1 MKKLKN
7 IIILARPH
15 QYVKNLFIF
24 LPLFFVGQMNNI
36 DLFYNSF
43 IAFLSFSFCASA
55 VYILNDYLDVELD
68 KLHPK
73 KKYRPLASGLIS
85 KIESFVLIGVFTIVG
100 LLMISSISL
109 EAIIILLGYIFLNIA
124 YCFYLKHIV
133 ILDIV
138 IISIGFILRIILGSF
153 VTGIPLS
160 MWIVIMTFL
169 LALFLALAKR
179 RDDVVQFLNTGKVM
193 RKVIVDYNLKFI
205 DSAMST
211 FASVIIVSY
220 ILYTTSSENY
230 ERFNSEYLYMTTFF
244 VILGILRYFHI
255 TFVKNQSGSPTKVLL
270 KDKFTAINIIFWI
283 LSYTYLLYING

>member
-36 DLFYNSF
+36 DLFYNAF

-85 KIESFVLIGVFTIVG
+85 EIESFVLIGVFTIAG
-100 LLMISSISL
+100 LLMISSISS
-109 EAIIILLGYIFLNIA
+109 ESIIILLVYIFLNIA

-133 ILDIV
+133 IIDVV
-138 IISIGFILRIILGSF
+138 IISVGFILRIILGSF

-169 LALFLALAKR
+169 LALFLAFAKR
-179 RDDVVQFLNTGKVM
+179 RDDVVQFLNTGKIM
-193 RKVIVDYNLKFI
+193 RKVIVNYNLKFI
-205 DSAMST
+205 DSAMSI

-244 VILGILRYFHI
+244 VIVGILRYLHI
-255 TFVKNQSGSPTKVLL
+255 TFVKNQSGSPTKALL
-270 KDKFTAINIIFWI
+270 NDKFTAINIIFWI